1 MGGVSVTQT
10 SVKVKVKRLHKDAVI
25 PRYATSGSAA
35 VDLHS
40 TVSGTL
46 LPRERAIIPTG
57 ISVQIPEG
65 HVGLIFPRSGNAAN
79 HGITLTNAVAVID
92 SDYRGEVK
100 VLLVNHG
107 FRPFEINVGDRIAQ
121 MMILP
126 YPTVEFVDTDELTD
140 TERGSGGFGSTG
152 V

>member
-1 MGGVSVTQT
+1 MTERSVT
-10 SVKVKVKRLHKDAVI
+10 VKVKKLHPEAKL
-25 PRYATSGSAA
+25 PQYATSGSAA

-40 TVSGTL
+40 TTAGTL

-57 ISVQIPEG
+57 IAVQIPSG

-126 YPTVEFVDTDELTD
+126 YPTVEFVEADELDETL
-140 TERGSGGFGSTG
+140 RGSGGLGSTG
-152 V
+152 T